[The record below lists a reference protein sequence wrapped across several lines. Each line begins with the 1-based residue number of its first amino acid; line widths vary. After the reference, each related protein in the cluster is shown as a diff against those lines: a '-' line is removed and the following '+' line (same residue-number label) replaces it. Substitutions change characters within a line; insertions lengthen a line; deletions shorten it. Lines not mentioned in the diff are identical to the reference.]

1 MPRGLPQAH
10 CRGGIPRGRYNL
22 IVRLASVDCL
32 VGRSHA
38 GNDGQTGSENVCGK
52 IVIKPGGLGNLFRL
66 GPLRIGAFLLH
77 LPNFLRLFWR
87 LLKDPRVGLAPKLI
101 LLAMVVYVL
110 VPVDLLPDFLVPLGQ
125 LDDIFVIFLG
135 LRSFVKLC
143 PQEAVREHVRAI
155 AAGG

>member
-1 MPRGLPQAH
+1 MRRGLPQAH
-10 CRGGIPRGRYNL
+10 YRWGIPRGRYNL
-22 IVRLASVDCL
+22 IVRLASADCI
-32 VGRSHA
+32 VRRSHA
-38 GNDGQTGSENVCGK
+38 GNNGQTGSGNVRRK
-52 IVIKPGGLGNLFRL
+52 IVIKLGRLGNFLRS

-87 LLKDPRVGLAPKLI
+87 LLKDPRVGLAPKLL

-110 VPVDLLPDFLVPLGQ
+110 MPVDLLPDFLVPFGQ
-125 LDDIFVIFLG
+125 LDDLFVIFLG
-135 LRSFVKLC
+135 LRSFVRLC

>member
-1 MPRGLPQAH
+1 
-10 CRGGIPRGRYNL
+10 
-22 IVRLASVDCL
+22 
-32 VGRSHA
+32 
-38 GNDGQTGSENVCGK
+38 
-52 IVIKPGGLGNLFRL
+52 VIKLGRLGNFLRS

-87 LLKDPRVGLAPKLI
+87 LLKDPRVGLVPKLI
-101 LLAMVVYVL
+101 LLAMVVYVV
-110 VPVDLLPDFLVPLGQ
+110 VPVDFLPDFLVPLGQ

-135 LRSFVKLC
+135 LRSFVRLC

>member
-1 MPRGLPQAH
+1 M
-10 CRGGIPRGRYNL
+10 
-22 IVRLASVDCL
+22 
-32 VGRSHA
+32 
-38 GNDGQTGSENVCGK
+38 
-52 IVIKPGGLGNLFRL
+52 IKLGGLGNFLRS

-77 LPNFLRLFWR
+77 LPSFLRLFWR
-87 LLKDPRVGLAPKLI
+87 LLKDPRVGLAPKLL

-110 VPVDLLPDFLVPLGQ
+110 MPVDFLPDFLVPFGQ

-135 LRSFVKLC
+135 LRSFVRLC